1 MKTPGITINPVINMV
16 GRHEFNEVVFE
27 DAFVEDKYVMG
38 TPGEAWKQAL
48 TFVIVGA
55 GPTGV
60 EFTAELR
67 DFIEDDVP
75 KYYPHLLPVR
85 LLLPGL
91 AGLGFG
97 GRWG

>member
-1 MKTPGITINPVINMV
+1 MNESLSLLGFFSPTTPSILFH
-16 GRHEFNEVVFE
+16 R
-27 DAFVEDKYVMG
+27 
-38 TPGEAWKQAL
+38 KQAL

-75 KYYPHLLPVR
+75 QFYPHLLPVGSFLR
-85 LLLPGL
+85 PPRCGPTS
-91 AGLGFG
+91 
-97 GRWG
+97 

>member
-1 MKTPGITINPVINMV
+1 M
-16 GRHEFNEVVFE
+16 
-27 DAFVEDKYVMG
+27 
-38 TPGEAWKQAL
+38 
-48 TFVIVGA
+48 IVGA

-85 LLLPGL
+85 V
-91 AGLGFG
+91 FG
-97 GRWG
+97 CVCVCVVDGDRLD

>member
-1 MKTPGITINPVINMV
+1 M
-16 GRHEFNEVVFE
+16 
-27 DAFVEDKYVMG
+27 
-38 TPGEAWKQAL
+38 
-48 TFVIVGA
+48 IVGA

-85 LLLPGL
+85 LSLRFALLWGL
-91 AGLGFG
+91 MGLMWSGIS
-97 GRWG
+97 